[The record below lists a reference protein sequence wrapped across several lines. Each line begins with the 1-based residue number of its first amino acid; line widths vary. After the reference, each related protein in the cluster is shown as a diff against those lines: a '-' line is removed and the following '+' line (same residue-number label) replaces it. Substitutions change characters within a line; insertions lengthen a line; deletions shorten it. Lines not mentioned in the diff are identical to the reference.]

1 MEGFQ
6 EDIET
11 EPEPEHQV
19 DPEVEDKLGAEPEPR
34 LRYYDESKSENLL
47 QSFINSLV
55 IAAGFAV
62 LATLVYWYQWN
73 KQNCK

>member
-11 EPEPEHQV
+11 EPEPEPEPEYQV

-34 LRYYDESKSENLL
+34 LRHYDESKSENLL
-47 QSFINSLV
+47 ESFIKSLV

-62 LATLVYWYQWN
+62 LASMVYWYQ
-73 KQNCK
+73 